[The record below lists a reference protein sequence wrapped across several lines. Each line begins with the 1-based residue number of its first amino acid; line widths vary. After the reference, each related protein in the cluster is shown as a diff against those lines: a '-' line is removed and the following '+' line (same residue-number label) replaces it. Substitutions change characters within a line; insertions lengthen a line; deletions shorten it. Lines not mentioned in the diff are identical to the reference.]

1 MDKISLI
8 FAVSREMILKRF
20 ENKPEEKFGNQYLFP
35 KVLDLNFSSSPSTV
49 SLLPVLPSL
58 TLRGTLPSLT
68 LRGALPSLTLRGA
81 LPSLTLRGKSLRSV
95 RSQALE
101 PPPRETIG
109 EGVPDLHEISAS
121 STKYECYYQLVAQ
134 DNLYENSRLD
144 FKNP

>member
-1 MDKISLI
+1 VDKISLI

-95 RSQALE
+95 REL
-101 PPPRETIG
+101 
-109 EGVPDLHEISAS
+109 
-121 STKYECYYQLVAQ
+121 
-134 DNLYENSRLD
+134 N
-144 FKNP
+144 